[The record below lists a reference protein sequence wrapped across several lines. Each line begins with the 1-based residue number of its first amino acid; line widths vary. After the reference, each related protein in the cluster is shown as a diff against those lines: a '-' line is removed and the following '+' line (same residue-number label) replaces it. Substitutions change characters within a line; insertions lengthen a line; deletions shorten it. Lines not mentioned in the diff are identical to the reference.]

1 MERKIINDLHSW
13 KLDPIKKPLLLY
25 GVSGSGKTYTA
36 LEFGKKEYKNV
47 IYFDCLDNL
56 ELSYVFDK
64 NNTLEKLLRGLA
76 AISLETVFKG
86 ETLLIFDRVTEKI
99 IKVIDTLFKGVSD
112 YSIMMLTNSLTI
124 LNIAKTKKYDF
135 LLKQLSLVTFPEY
148 LKYVG
153 KEQLVEFIYDSFHNG
168 TTMPFHGI
176 AEEAYRD
183 YVLTGG
189 YPEAIVTFQQT
200 GDYSFLSIV
209 HSRLLELLMTKFFE
223 VENPIDVKRGMELY
237 NQIPIQLLKD
247 NKKFLYGMIR
257 RGARSKDYERILKF
271 MEENNFLIKCR
282 KTSELVYPLSKNKDD
297 ESFKLYMNDSGLLFK
312 KMNISVN
319 RLVTNDKLM
328 AVLYENSVIN
338 TLCDGG
344 YIPYYYQSVGKALVD
359 LVIQTRNGKIIPI
372 EFVVGEYNTKSKSL
386 GLSMNKYNLDYAVRF
401 GNFNFRKRN
410 GIQFLPYY
418 AAFCLLELL

>member
-135 LLKQLSLVTFPEY
+135 LFKTVIISYFP
-148 LKYVG
+148 
-153 KEQLVEFIYDSFHNG
+153 
-168 TTMPFHGI
+168 
-176 AEEAYRD
+176 
-183 YVLTGG
+183 
-189 YPEAIVTFQQT
+189 
-200 GDYSFLSIV
+200 
-209 HSRLLELLMTKFFE
+209 
-223 VENPIDVKRGMELY
+223 
-237 NQIPIQLLKD
+237 
-247 NKKFLYGMIR
+247 
-257 RGARSKDYERILKF
+257 
-271 MEENNFLIKCR
+271 
-282 KTSELVYPLSKNKDD
+282 
-297 ESFKLYMNDSGLLFK
+297 
-312 KMNISVN
+312 
-319 RLVTNDKLM
+319 
-328 AVLYENSVIN
+328 
-338 TLCDGG
+338 
-344 YIPYYYQSVGKALVD
+344 
-359 LVIQTRNGKIIPI
+359 
-372 EFVVGEYNTKSKSL
+372 
-386 GLSMNKYNLDYAVRF
+386 
-401 GNFNFRKRN
+401 
-410 GIQFLPYY
+410 
-418 AAFCLLELL
+418 